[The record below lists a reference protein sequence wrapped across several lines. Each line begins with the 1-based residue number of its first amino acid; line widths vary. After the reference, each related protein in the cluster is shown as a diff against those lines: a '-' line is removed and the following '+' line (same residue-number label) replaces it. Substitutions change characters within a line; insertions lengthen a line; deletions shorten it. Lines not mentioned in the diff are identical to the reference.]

1 MEVIK
6 GKYAEAKVFADDMEQ
21 YVKAQIQMICDNES
35 SEGSRIR
42 IMPDVHPGKI
52 GPIGLTMTVNKKI
65 LPGLVGI
72 DIGCGVHLVEISG
85 FRPDYRKLDT
95 VIRDHVPS
103 GSAIRN
109 TDSGLA
115 ERLKLEELACAR
127 NIHKEKAVHSLGTLG
142 GGNHFIE
149 IDMDKDRNAYLTIHT
164 GSRHLGKEVAEFY
177 MREGQKKLREKGI
190 NVPYEMTYL
199 EGLLMEDYLH
209 DIQVV
214 QDFAYLNRM
223 AIAKEIMHG
232 MKWEPAK
239 RTDCA
244 HNYVSKEGGIY
255 LLRKG
260 AISAKRNETA
270 VIPANMKD
278 GVILGT
284 GKGNEEWNNSAPHG
298 TGRIERRDQVRRHHT
313 LSEFRKSMEGV
324 YSQSIRKETLDEAP
338 FAYRRLD
345 KIVEV
350 ISETVRIEKI
360 LKPTYSFKAGGDIR

>member
-6 GKYAEAKVFADDMEQ
+6 GKYADAKVFADDMEQ
-21 YVKAQIQMICDNES
+21 YARAQIQMICDNES

-52 GPIGLTMTVNKKI
+52 GPIGLTMTVNKRS

-85 FRPDYRKLDT
+85 FRPDHRKLDT

-109 TDSGLA
+109 TASGLA
-115 ERLKLEELACAR
+115 ERLKLEELACVR
-127 NIHKEKAVHSLGTLG
+127 HINKEKAVHSLGTLG

-149 IDMDKDRNAYLTIHT
+149 IDMDEDRNAYLTIHT
-164 GSRHLGKEVAEFY
+164 GSRHLGKEVADFY
-177 MREGQKKLREKGI
+177 MREGQKKLKDRGMDI
-190 NVPYEMTYL
+190 PYEMTFL
-199 EGLLMEDYLH
+199 EGKLMEDYLH
-209 DIQVV
+209 DIQIV
-214 QDFAYLNRM
+214 QDFAFINRM
-223 AIAKEIMHG
+223 AISKEIMNG
-232 MKWEPAK
+232 MKWDTVN
-239 RTDCA
+239 RVDCV
-244 HNYVSKEGGIY
+244 HNYVRKESGMY

-260 AISAKRNETA
+260 AISAKKDETV

-313 LSEFRKSMEGV
+313 LSEFRKTMEGV
-324 YSQSIRKETLDEAP
+324 YSQSIRKDTLDEAP
-338 FAYRRLD
+338 FAYRGLD
-345 KIVEV
+345 QITEV
-350 ISETVRIEKI
+350 IGETVQTEKI
-360 LKPTYSFKAGGDIR
+360 LKPVYSFKAGGDVR